1 MELAQDKLDLIEK
14 VIKNNNKYAA
24 NEDLYE
30 DFFNETCKRSLG
42 IVKVVSSDAALES
55 YLRKIATTSI
65 LNVLKD
71 SGRLRRTKSGFVKTG
86 EVLVED
92 TTDYSKFRISYDEF
106 KIEESPETVMAKN
119 DVLQSIFDAV
129 SKIDDDEPKKQ
140 YLQIYKLRYDNEMT
154 QKEISEELG
163 LSQSEVS
170 KRLFDLMEK
179 VKLSLR

>member
-1 MELAQDKLDLIEK
+1 M
-14 VIKNNNKYAA
+14 
-24 NEDLYE
+24 
-30 DFFNETCKRSLG
+30 
-42 IVKVVSSDAALES
+42 
-55 YLRKIATTSI
+55 
-65 LNVLKD
+65 
-71 SGRLRRTKSGFVKTG
+71 
-86 EVLVED
+86 ED